1 MSALLVRH
9 SHGTIMP
16 AAFEHVC
23 EEVYSHCGSL
33 AQLAAPRRAHG
44 VPFDAVFEALIFG
57 ATGACHRREERRTR
71 AVLEAPSVESRVRMQ
86 PVWVGG
92 QGLRGAAHHAIG
104 RRRRFPPAA
113 NHVRVRIGAAGKSG
127 ATVARRNGSSL
138 TGALS
143 VEMWL
148 QVHGGARDG
157 HRRGIWREEHGRMA
171 QSASEIAAVLAAN
184 QTRKRHVRVS
194 CVQLRIAYTSLC
206 SVPLRLA
213 EVQEAQV

>member
-92 QGLRGAAHHAIG
+92 QGLRGAAHHES
-104 RRRRFPPAA
+104 
-113 NHVRVRIGAAGKSG
+113 AAGVVSPQPQTMCGFGSG
-127 ATVARRNGSSL
+127 QPENLGQPLPAG
-138 TGALS
+138 TGA
-143 VEMWL
+143 V
-148 QVHGGARDG
+148 
-157 HRRGIWREEHGRMA
+157 
-171 QSASEIAAVLAAN
+171 
-184 QTRKRHVRVS
+184 
-194 CVQLRIAYTSLC
+194 
-206 SVPLRLA
+206 
-213 EVQEAQV
+213 